1 MQLTLDR
8 QDLAPSIR
16 SRDVDPDTLITQR
29 LKLPAQ
35 CRQLRLRS
43 SIVNVHVRRRKM
55 FERSLHARVDRLTEG
70 GPELVTRLRALLGG
84 LLATLLQSVLDA
96 LGSALT
102 EQLLDNLAI
111 LDGGLLY
118 MLLGIVGAVV
128 HTFGDT
134 IRDGLS
140 HRLPDSHTKTG
151 HVRQDLLAQT
161 RPKITSRGHHID
173 ICGTEVYAADASQC
187 DALLWWLGPAQPFVH
202 FLDGHCF
209 ALVLRDLFI
218 ECLETGPVHLLR
230 HLHATPP
237 VIGRLPSEDPQAVL
251 NQRQQVRRL
260 RPRRRR
266 VQLPI
271 EHRPRRK
278 IAQ

>member
-1 MQLTLDR
+1 
-8 QDLAPSIR
+8 
-16 SRDVDPDTLITQR
+16 
-29 LKLPAQ
+29 
-35 CRQLRLRS
+35 
-43 SIVNVHVRRRKM
+43 M

-84 LLATLLQSVLDA
+84 LLATLLQAVLDA

-102 EQLLDNLAI
+102 EQLLDNLAV

-118 MLLGIVGAVV
+118 MLLGIVGALIY
-128 HTFGDT
+128 TIGDT

-140 HRLPDSHTKTG
+140 HRLADSHTKLRDIRKNLTP
-151 HVRQDLLAQT
+151 QPM
-161 RPKITSRGHHID
+161 PKITSRGHHID
-173 ICGTEVYAADASQC
+173 ICGTEVYAAYASQC
-187 DALLWWLGPAQPFVH
+187 DALLCRLGPAQPFVH
-202 FLDGHCF
+202 LFDGHCS

-218 ECLETGPVHLLR
+218 ERSEERPVHLLR